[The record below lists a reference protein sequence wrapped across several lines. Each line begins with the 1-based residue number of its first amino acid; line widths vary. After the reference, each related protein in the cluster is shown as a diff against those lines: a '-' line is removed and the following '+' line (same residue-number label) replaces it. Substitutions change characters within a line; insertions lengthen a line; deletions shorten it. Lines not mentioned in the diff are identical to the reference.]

1 MLQIMPKT
9 ELIEND
15 INDEESERLNSI
27 SNSSPLRTP
36 LENIKCDLSQA
47 QLQMQHMAAVNDG
60 GQSVGLTQTNGGL
73 TDNLSVNP
81 GSVDG
86 YDDMDIDNYIIGD
99 SGSVVNER
107 HDQDNE
113 TDTEEDRKSQQD
125 FAVFSN
131 HNTNLSND
139 MNASASVE
147 QRQQQDQHQQQQQ
160 HINMPSLDLNDNTAS
175 VLINP
180 DDLNATTTTANS
192 NNSYTQNHLTNS
204 NNNNNNITLASAI
217 TPLDICTAVTTSN
230 TNQKQVVAPLTCEA
244 ATNTLPLVDSN
255 NSNSNNCSSIN
266 TNSINNMSHVPQQ
279 QQEDDEVGAFFKAVA
294 MKIRNTKLS
303 PVAFTDL
310 QIDILRVINSS
321 LRNH

>member
-180 DDLNATTTTANS
+180 DDLNATTANS

>member
-1 MLQIMPKT
+1 M
-9 ELIEND
+9 IEND
-15 INDEESERLNSI
+15 INNEENERLNSI

-36 LENIKCDLSQA
+36 LENIKCDLSQS
-47 QLQMQHMAAVNDG
+47 QLQMQHMATVNDG
-60 GQSVGLTQTNGGL
+60 GQSVGLTQTNDGL

-81 GSVDG
+81 GSVSG

-99 SGSVVNER
+99 GGSVINEH
-107 HDQDNE
+107 HDHDNE

-160 HINMPSLDLNDNTAS
+160 QQQQQQHINMPSLDLNDNTAG

-180 DDLNATTTTANS
+180 DDLNATTTANS
-192 NNSYTQNHLTNS
+192 NNSYTPTHLTNNS
-204 NNNNNNITLASAI
+204 NNNNNNNNITLASAI
-217 TPLDICTAVTTSN
+217 THLDICTAVTTSN
-230 TNQKQVVAPLTCEA
+230 TNQKPLTCEA
-244 ATNTLPLVDSN
+244 STNTLPLVDSN
-255 NSNSNNCSSIN
+255 NSSSVN
-266 TNSINNMSHVPQQ
+266 TNTLNTMSNLPKQ

-294 MKIRNTKLS
+294 MKIRNAKLS